1 MDNKFFEDYTMIVAY
16 SRVSSVQQN
25 LDRQTSAFEKY
36 AVEKFFED
44 KCSGKNTDRPQLQA
58 MLEFVREGDT
68 VLVFSLDRLARNLT
82 DLLSIVQK
90 LNDKGVSINFLKENL
105 RFEPNAEAS
114 AMNTLTLQ
122 IFGAFAQWERA
133 IIRERQM
140 QGIAIAKAKGVYA
153 NRKHR
158 VPEEKYA
165 EIDRI
170 VSDEG
175 LSLVQA
181 CKKVGVSRAMY
192 YVHLKQQKQNASKE
206 AQNEKA

>member
-192 YVHLKQQKQNASKE
+192 YIHKNASKE

>member
-1 MDNKFFEDYTMIVAY
+1 MIVSY

-25 LDRQTSAFEKY
+25 LDRQTSAFEKF

-68 VLVFSLDRLARNLT
+68 VLVFSLDRLARNLN
-82 DLLSIVQK
+82 DLLSIVQR

-105 RFEPNAEAS
+105 VFSPNAEAS

-133 IIRERQM
+133 IIKERQM
-140 QGIAIAKAKGVYA
+140 QGIAVAKAKGVYA

-158 VPEEKYA
+158 ISEEKYS
-165 EIDRI
+165 EVDRLI
-170 VSDEG
+170 KEEG
-175 LSLVQA
+175 LSAVKA
-181 CKKVGVSRAMY
+181 CKQVGISRAMY
-192 YVHLKQQKQNASKE
+192 YIHQKSL
-206 AQNEKA
+206 

>member
-206 AQNEKA
+206 PQNEKA